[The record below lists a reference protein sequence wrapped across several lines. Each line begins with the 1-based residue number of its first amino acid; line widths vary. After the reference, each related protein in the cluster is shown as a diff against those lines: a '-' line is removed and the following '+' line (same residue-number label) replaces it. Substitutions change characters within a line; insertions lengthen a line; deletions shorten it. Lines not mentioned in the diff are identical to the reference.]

1 MCLFILVVHGDG
13 GRNSSVGWELYI
25 QWGGKNKVVLA
36 NYVLHYAIAGK
47 QCDNKL
53 VIRTYADLPPN
64 HAFAKQREKKE

>member
-1 MCLFILVVHGDG
+1 MVTVAATVLSAGSCIF
-13 GRNSSVGWELYI
+13 S
-25 QWGGKNKVVLA
+25 GGKNKVVLA
-36 NYVLHYAIAGK
+36 NYVLHYAIADK

>member
-1 MCLFILVVHGDG
+1 V
-13 GRNSSVGWELYI
+13 
-25 QWGGKNKVVLA
+25 GGKNKVVLA